1 MTFVEQ
7 PGSGTARPA
16 RLRAPRGAYAPL
28 GALRPARALVAV
40 TPRSLKVTKTLGKHI
55 SHFASLIPP
64 VGTTVGMGKVL
75 FPNFCSICFIGKKN
89 YHTPISRFLVMSF
102 LF

>member
-1 MTFVEQ
+1 MTA
-7 PGSGTARPA
+7 TRARA
-16 RLRAPRGAYAPL
+16 GLRAPRGAYAPL

-40 TPRSLKVTKTLGKHI
+40 TPRSLKVTQTLGKHI

-75 FPNFCSICFIGKKN
+75 LPAFQGSVGELTQN
-89 YHTPISRFLVMSF
+89 YV
-102 LF
+102 

>member
-1 MTFVEQ
+1 MTA
-7 PGSGTARPA
+7 TRARA
-16 RLRAPRGAYAPL
+16 GLRAPRGAYAPL

-75 FPNFCSICFIGKKN
+75 FPTYFQKDIRIN
-89 YHTPISRFLVMSF
+89 VMK
-102 LF
+102 